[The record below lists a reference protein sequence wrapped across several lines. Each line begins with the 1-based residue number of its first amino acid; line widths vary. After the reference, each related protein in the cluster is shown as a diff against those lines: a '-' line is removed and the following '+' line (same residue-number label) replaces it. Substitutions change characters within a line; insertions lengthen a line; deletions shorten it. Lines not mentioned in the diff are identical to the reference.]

1 MASQTAGV
9 LERQHA
15 PRKPKTIHGFVT
27 EENWDGGVN
36 WVGDLGDL
44 GFRCVK
50 MSRDEWL
57 QLPPKPKSEWSRGMA
72 IMMAPQANRHS
83 FAQSQIYFIIRR
95 DLPNTHAAVEY
106 WIRFPDNDRVPDVAV
121 MRKPSATGKYDEQI
135 PELVVEVLSPSTW
148 RNDLNEKAD
157 DYAAAGIPQYWLVDY
172 ETQSIIVKQNDN
184 GAWRTKVILNAEN
197 PQADLPVSDLGVV
210 HLNIAEVFG

>member
-1 MASQTAGV
+1 MAGQAARV

-15 PRKPKTIHGFVT
+15 PERPKTICGFIT
-27 EENWDGGVN
+27 EQFWNGDVN
-36 WVGDLGDL
+36 WVGDLGEL
-44 GFRCVK
+44 GFRRVK

-57 QLPPKPKSEWSRGMA
+57 QLPSKPKSEWARGVA

-83 FAQSQIYFIIRR
+83 FVQSQISYIIKR
-95 DLPNTHAAVEY
+95 DIPTAHVAVEY

-121 MRKPSATGKYDEQI
+121 MRKPSATGKYDEQV

-148 RNDLNEKAD
+148 RNDLNDKAD

-172 ETQSIIVKQNDN
+172 ETQSIIVKVNDN

-197 PQADLPVSDLGVV
+197 PQASLAVGDLGVV
-210 HLNIAEVFG
+210 NLNISEVFG